1 MTKRFGREILTVV
14 VVLLL
19 ASVAAEFAH
28 LVRQLIHNSADL
40 FYGDENVTEGMR
52 KSDKAT
58 IIVLV
63 TAGILIA
70 RFMNTRVQSWRP
82 GQMGIDAVARSA
94 HGADPGVSLGGTLV
108 RSAATLVACVPGTSL
123 GRESAI
129 LEAGGALGG
138 WLSRRTGLHASAL
151 ISAGVAAGFTT
162 AYHSP
167 LGAIAY
173 VGGHLGVWRN
183 RRAVAYA
190 VLSAAYADWLSVTH
204 LGGHPIFPGTKD
216 SVGSLVVLGIIAL
229 VPAFIGARAFVRF
242 RDFLA
247 RWKFGKDHQR
257 LVLLVSVAVSVS
269 IVVMAPLSAGNGMEA
284 LRHVA
289 VGGSI
294 AAAAA
299 LAVGKLL
306 AVSATINARASGG
319 VVAPTLAVAAG
330 WVLMTYVGLEKL
342 GVNLPGTHWGGM
354 IIGMSVGAAVGLHSP
369 LMASVMIAEMCGQ
382 MGMIPFTA
390 VAAFLAHRAVDRL
403 DRFEKARKMQ
413 VPAVMHAED
422 E

>member
-1 MTKRFGREILTVV
+1 MMRRAGREAITLV
-14 VVLLL
+14 VVLAL

-28 LVRQLIHNSADL
+28 LVRELIHGSAEF
-40 FYGDENVTEGMR
+40 FYGDENVTEAM
-52 KSDKAT
+52 KSADKAS
-58 IIVLV
+58 IVVLV
-63 TAGILIA
+63 TAGILTA
-70 RFMNTRVQSWRP
+70 RFLNTRVQSWRP
-82 GQMGIDAVARSA
+82 RRLGIDAVARSA
-94 HGADPGVSLGGTLV
+94 QGVDPGVSLRGTLV
-108 RSAATLVACVPGTSL
+108 RTTATLVACVPGTSL

-138 WLSRRTGLHASAL
+138 WVSRRTGLHAAAL

-183 RRAVAYA
+183 RRAVVYTA
-190 VLSAAYADWLSVTH
+190 VSALFANWLSVTH
-204 LGGHPIFPGTKD
+204 LGGHPIFPGTHD
-216 SVGSLVVLGIIAL
+216 SVASLAVLGLIAL
-229 VPAFIGARAFVRF
+229 VPAFVGARAFVQL
-242 RDFLA
+242 RDHLA
-247 RWKFGKDHQR
+247 VWRFGKEHPR
-257 LVLLVSVAVSVS
+257 LVLVASVAVSVA
-269 IVVMAPLSAGNGMEA
+269 IVVVAPLSAGNGMEA

-289 VGGSI
+289 LGGSV

-299 LAVGKLL
+299 LGIGKLL
-306 AVSATINARASGG
+306 AVSATLNARASGG
-319 VVAPTLAVAAG
+319 VVAPTLAVTAG

-369 LMASVMIAEMCGQ
+369 LMASVMVAEMCGQ
-382 MGMIPFTA
+382 MGMVPFTA
-390 VAAFLAHRAVDRL
+390 AAAFLAHRAVHRL
-403 DRFEKARKMQ
+403 DRWDEARKLH
-413 VPAVMHAED
+413 VPAAIHAED

>member
-1 MTKRFGREILTVV
+1 MRSKAGREILTVL

-19 ASVAAEFAH
+19 ASAAAEFAH
-28 LVRQLIHNSADL
+28 LVRELIHNSADF
-40 FYGDENVTEGMR
+40 FYGDENITEGM
-52 KSDKAT
+52 KSADKVT
-58 IIVLV
+58 IVVLV

-70 RFMNTRVQSWRP
+70 RFLNTRVQAWRP
-82 GQMGIDAVARSA
+82 GRLGIDAVARAAQGTDS
-94 HGADPGVSLGGTLV
+94 GVSLRGTLV
-108 RSAATLVACVPGTSL
+108 RTTATLVACVPGTSL

-138 WLSRRTGLHASAL
+138 YLGRRTGLHASAL
-151 ISAGVAAGFTT
+151 VTAGVAAGFTT

-173 VGGHLGVWRN
+173 VGSHLGVWRD

-190 VLSAAYADWLSVTH
+190 ALSSAYAYWLSVTH

-216 SVGSLVVLGIIAL
+216 SVGSLIVLGLFAL
-229 VPAFIGARAFVRF
+229 VPAFIGARAFVQL

-247 RWKFGKDHQR
+247 GWRFGKEHQR

-269 IVVMAPLSAGNGMEA
+269 IVAIAPLSAGNGMEA

-299 LAVGKLL
+299 LAIGKLL

-319 VVAPTLAVAAG
+319 VVAPTLAVTAG

-369 LMASVMIAEMCGQ
+369 LMASVMVAEMCGQ
-382 MGMIPFTA
+382 MGMVPFTA
-390 VAAFLAHRAVDRL
+390 IAAFIAHRAVHRL
-403 DRFEKARKMQ
+403 DRFEKERNIP
-413 VPAVMHAED
+413 VPAAMHAED